1 MTIIKN
7 YIREQLAKAIA
18 EGKEW
23 VEVRLDGLTHAQQ
36 DDIQSFVDGALEKS
50 SELLY
55 DRMIIIYTI

>member
-7 YIREQLAKAIA
+7 YIREQLTKAIA

-23 VEVRLDGLTHAQQ
+23 IEVKLDGLTHTQQ
-36 DDIQSFVDGALEKS
+36 ENIQSFVDGTLEKS

>member
-23 VEVRLDGLTHAQQ
+23 IEVKLDGLAHTQQ
-36 DDIQSFVDGALEKS
+36 ENIQSFVDGTLEKS